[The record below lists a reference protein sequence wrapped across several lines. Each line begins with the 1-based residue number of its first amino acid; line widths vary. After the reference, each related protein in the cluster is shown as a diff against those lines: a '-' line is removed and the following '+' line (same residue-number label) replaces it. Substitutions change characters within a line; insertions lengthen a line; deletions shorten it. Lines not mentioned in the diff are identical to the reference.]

1 MNCMATLK
9 HISSKNSDY
18 TAIEAYLVYQHD
30 AFTGKQLL
38 DEQGKPKLR
47 DSYLLDTLECGDFS
61 FATAC
66 LLANRKYGKNTQHGD
81 IKSHQYIISFDPRDA
96 ADNGLTME
104 KAQALGLKFC
114 EENFPG
120 HPAIVCTHPDG
131 HNHSGNIHVHIVIG
145 SIRTREVERKPYM
158 HKPRDWREGMKH
170 SSTAQTMRHLRVEV
184 MELCEGAGLYQI
196 GLLNGSKERVSEAEY
211 WARRRGQQKLDLA
224 NAALTAA
231 GQPPKQKKF
240 ETVKDT
246 LRKQISSVLYRATS
260 FEDFSDRLL
269 QQYGIAV
276 KESRGRLSYLPAG
289 RKKFIRAHSL
299 GDKFEKE
306 LVLAT
311 LKENAKSQPIILH
324 SNLEEKPDRIK
335 KLVDI
340 QAKLKQGKG
349 IGYER
354 WAKKHNLKA
363 MAQTLILL
371 QEKGLL
377 NEDALDQRIAELDT
391 KFHESL
397 AVVKDLETRM
407 ANNQTLRRYAAS
419 YKQYRPLA
427 QKRNAAKSPAT
438 FEEQHRAEL
447 TAYRTAAAYLKA
459 NNITKLPS
467 PNKLEAEYC
476 ALASEKAQ
484 FYEQYKEAKI
494 ELLKLKDAKQ
504 NVALFFRED
513 ERTQHHER

>member
-1 MNCMATLK
+1 MATLK

-18 TAIEAYLVYQHD
+18 TAIETYLVYQHD
-30 AFTGKQLL
+30 AFTGKPLL

-145 SIRTREVERKPYM
+145 SIRMREVERKPYM
-158 HKPRDWREGMKH
+158 QKPRDWCEGMKH

-196 GLLNGSKERVSEAEY
+196 DLLNGSKVRVSEREY
-211 WARRRGQQKLDLA
+211 WMKQRGQLKLDHE
-224 NAALTAA
+224 NAALLAT
-231 GQPPKQKKF
+231 GQQPTQTKF
-240 ETVKDT
+240 ETAKEV
-246 LRKQISSVLYRATS
+246 LRRQISEVLNVATS

-269 QQYGIAV
+269 QQYGITV

-289 RKKFIRAHSL
+289 RTKFIRARSI

-306 LVLAT
+306 LVLAA
-311 LKENAKSQPIILH
+311 LKANTERKRTIQSKS
-324 SNLEEKPDRIK
+324 DRIG
-335 KLVDI
+335 KLIDI

-371 QEKGLL
+371 QENGLL
-377 NEDALDQRIAELDT
+377 NEDALDQRITELDT
-391 KFHESL
+391 KFHDSL
-397 AVVKDLETRM
+397 AVVDR
-407 ANNQTLRRYAAS
+407 
-419 YKQYRPLA
+419 
-427 QKRNAAKSPAT
+427 KS
-438 FEEQHRAEL
+438 
-447 TAYRTAAAYLKA
+447 
-459 NNITKLPS
+459 
-467 PNKLEAEYC
+467 
-476 ALASEKAQ
+476 
-484 FYEQYKEAKI
+484 
-494 ELLKLKDAKQ
+494 
-504 NVALFFRED
+504 VV
-513 ERTQHHER
+513 

>member
-1 MNCMATLK
+1 MATLK
-9 HISSKNSDY
+9 HISSKNSNY

-30 AFTGKQLL
+30 EFTGKQLL
-38 DEQGKPKLR
+38 DEHGKSKLR
-47 DSYLLDTLECGDFS
+47 ESYLLDTLECGDFS

-104 KAQALGLKFC
+104 KAQALGLQFC
-114 EENFPG
+114 KDNFPG

-145 SIRTREVERKPYM
+145 SIRTREVGRKPYM
-158 HKPRDWREGMKH
+158 QKPRDWREGTKH

-184 MELCEGAGLYQI
+184 MELCEAAGLYQI
-196 GLLNGSKERVSEAEY
+196 DLLNGSKERVSEAEY

-224 NAALTAA
+224 NAALAAA
-231 GQPPKQKKF
+231 GQQPKQKKF

-246 LRKQISSVLYRATS
+246 LRRQISSVLYRATS
-260 FEDFSDRLL
+260 FEDFSDRLM

-276 KESRGRLSYLPAG
+276 KESRGQLSYLPAG
-289 RKKFIRAHSL
+289 RTKFIRAKHL
-299 GDKFEKE
+299 GDKFEKG
-306 LVLAT
+306 LVFAALQ
-311 LKENAKSQPIILH
+311 ENAERKRTIQF
-324 SNLEEKPDRIK
+324 KPDRIR

-377 NEDALDQRIAELDT
+377 DEDALDQRIAELDT

-407 ANNQTLRRYAAS
+407 AENKNLRNHVAA
-419 YKQYRPLA
+419 YQQYRPIA
-427 QKRNAAKSPAT
+427 QKLNAAKSPAA

-447 TAYRTAAAYLKA
+447 TAYRAAAAYFKT

-467 PNKLEAEYC
+467 PKKLEAEY
-476 ALASEKAQ
+476 AQLASEKAK
-484 FYEQYKEAKI
+484 FYEQYKEAKE
-494 ELLKLKDAKQ
+494 ELLKLKTAKQ
-504 NVALFFRED
+504 NVASYFREEEPAQQ
-513 ERTQHHER
+513 ER

>member
-1 MNCMATLK
+1 MATLK
-9 HISSKNSDY
+9 HIASKNSDY

-145 SIRTREVERKPYM
+145 SIRMREVERKPYM
-158 HKPRDWREGMKH
+158 QKPRDWCEGMKH

-196 GLLNGSKERVSEAEY
+196 DLLNGSKVRVSEREY
-211 WARRRGQQKLDLA
+211 WMKQRGQLKLDHE
-224 NAALTAA
+224 NAALLAT
-231 GQPPKQKKF
+231 GQQPTQTKF
-240 ETVKDT
+240 ETAKEV
-246 LRKQISSVLYRATS
+246 LRRQISEVLNVATS

-269 QQYGIAV
+269 QQYGITV

-289 RKKFIRAHSL
+289 RTKFIRAKKL
-299 GDKFEKE
+299 GDKFDKAA
-306 LVLAT
+306 VLAT
-311 LKENAKSQPIILH
+311 LQANA
-324 SNLEEKPDRIK
+324 ERKPKAQFKQDTIG
-335 KLVDI
+335 KLIDI
-340 QAKLKQGKG
+340 QSRMTEGKG
-349 IGYER
+349 IGYKR
-354 WAKKHNLKA
+354 WLTKHNLKV
-363 MAQTLILL
+363 MAQTVKLL
-371 QEKGLL
+371 QEKGLTDENAL
-377 NEDALDQRIAELDT
+377 NQRIAKLEIKYHD
-391 KFHESL
+391 SL
-397 AVVKDLETRM
+397 AVVKDLEGRM
-407 ANNQTLRRYAAS
+407 KANKELRYHVAAYTS
-419 YKQYRPLA
+419 TKTIAQQLKTAKRP
-427 QKRNAAKSPAT
+427 AA
-438 FEEQHRAEL
+438 FEELHRAEL
-447 TAYRTAAAYLKA
+447 TAYRAAAAYFKA
-459 NNITKLPS
+459 NDLTKLPS
-467 PNKLEAEYC
+467 PKKLEVEY
-476 ALASEKAQ
+476 AQLASEKAK
-484 FYEQYKEAKI
+484 FYEQYKEAKE
-494 ELLKLKDAKQ
+494 ELFKLKTAKQ
-504 NVALFFRED
+504 NVASFFREEEQTQQ
-513 ERTQHHER
+513 ER

>member
-1 MNCMATLK
+1 MATLK
-9 HISSKNSDY
+9 HIASKNSDY

-38 DEQGKPKLR
+38 DEQGRPKLR
-47 DSYLLDTLECGDFS
+47 ESYILDTLECGDFS
-61 FATAC
+61 FAMAC

-145 SIRTREVERKPYM
+145 SVRTREVERKPYM
-158 HKPRDWREGMKH
+158 QKPRDWREGMKH
-170 SSTAQTMRHLRVEV
+170 SSTAQTMRHLRVAV
-184 MELCEGAGLYQI
+184 MEMCEHADLHQI
-196 GLLNGSKERVSEAEY
+196 NLLEAQGDRVSEREY
-211 WARRRGQQKLDLA
+211 WARRRGQKRLDQA
-224 NAALTAA
+224 NARLIAA
-231 GQPPKQKKF
+231 GQKPKQ
-240 ETVKDT
+240 TVYQTELET
-246 LRKQISSVLYRATS
+246 LRKQIDAVLKKATT
-260 FEDFSDRLL
+260 FEEFSALL
-269 QQYGIAV
+269 MQEHGVAV
-276 KESRGRLSYLPAG
+276 KESRGRLSYCPPN
-289 RKKFIRAHSL
+289 RVKFITARKLSK
-299 GDKFEKE
+299 KFEKE
-306 LVLAT
+306 QVLAALAQNIRLAPT
-311 LKENAKSQPIILH
+311 IQPIATD
-324 SNLEEKPDRIK
+324 KPDKIQ

-340 QAKLKQGKG
+340 QAKLKLGKG

-407 ANNQTLRRYAAS
+407 ADNKTLRRHAAAYTS
-419 YKQYRPLA
+419 TKNIA
-427 QKRNAAKSPAT
+427 QQLKAAKRPAA

-447 TAYRTAAAYLKA
+447 TAHRAAAAYFKA
-459 NNITKLPS
+459 NSITKLPS
-467 PNKLEAEYC
+467 PKKLEAEY
-476 ALASEKAQ
+476 AQLASEKAK
-484 FYEQYKEAKI
+484 FYEQYKEAKE
-494 ELLKLKDAKQ
+494 ELLKLKTAKQ

-513 ERTQHHER
+513 ERMQHYER

>member
-1 MNCMATLK
+1 MATLK
-9 HISSKNSDY
+9 HIASKNSDY
-18 TAIEAYLVYQHD
+18 SAIEAYLIYQHD
-30 AFTGKQLL
+30 EFTGKQLL
-38 DEQGKPKLR
+38 DQQGRPMLR
-47 DSYLLDTLECGDFS
+47 DSYILDTLECGDFS

-66 LLANRKYGKNTQHGD
+66 LLANRKYNKNNHPDD

-114 EENFPG
+114 SENFPG

-145 SIRTREVERKPYM
+145 SIRTREVERKPFM
-158 HKPRDWREGMKH
+158 QKPRDWREGMKH

-196 GLLNGSKERVSEAEY
+196 DLLNGSKERVSEAEY
-211 WARRRGQQKLDLA
+211 WARRRGQLKLDRE

-231 GQPPKQKKF
+231 GQPPQQKKF

-246 LRKQISSVLYRATS
+246 LRKQISDVLDTAMS
-260 FEDFSDRLL
+260 FEDFSAKLM
-269 QQYGIAV
+269 QQYGITV

-289 RKKFIRAHSL
+289 RTKFIRAHSI
-299 GDKFEKE
+299 GDKFEKG
-306 LVLAT
+306 LVLAA
-311 LKENAKSQPIILH
+311 LQENAERKRTIQFKS
-324 SNLEEKPDRIK
+324 DRIG

-354 WAKKHNLKA
+354 WAKKYNLKA

-371 QEKGLL
+371 QENGLL
-377 NEDALDQRIAELDT
+377 NEDALDQRITELDT